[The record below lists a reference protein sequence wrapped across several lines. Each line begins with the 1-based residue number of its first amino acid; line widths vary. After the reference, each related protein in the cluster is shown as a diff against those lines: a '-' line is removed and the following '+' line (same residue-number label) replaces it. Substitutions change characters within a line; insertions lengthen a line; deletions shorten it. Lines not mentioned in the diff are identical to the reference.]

1 MPSGYQRHAKEMR
14 CRSLSAPIS
23 IFSRL
28 RVLCASV
35 VKSPPP
41 CPLNALWV
49 PAACQRNAVP
59 LFLSTH
65 FHLLSS
71 SCPLCLCGEI
81 SPSLS
86 SQCPLS
92 TGRIPKKSGC
102 APSHHPFPSS

>member
-1 MPSGYQRHAKEMR
+1 MR

-41 CPLNALWV
+41 CPLHALRV
-49 PAACQRNAVP
+49 PAASQRNAVP
-59 LFLSTH
+59 LPLSTH

-81 SPSLS
+81 SPSVS
-86 SQCPLS
+86 SHRPLG
-92 TGRIPKKSGC
+92 TGGMLNNFGA
-102 APSHHPFPSS
+102 APSQHPFPSSLVFVSSVPPW